1 VVDRLEFRVNKLA
14 RMSGHYRELAAALF
28 PENVSAEI
36 EAVADAFDDELLR
49 MDREC
54 VGQRACPC
62 EFSGACVALADV
74 GSDLDAPTRPA
85 QGQRRGN

>member
-1 VVDRLEFRVNKLA
+1 MVDRLEFRICKLA

-49 MDREC
+49 IDREC

-62 EFSGACVALADV
+62 EFSGACVALVDGGAV
-74 GSDLDAPTRPA
+74 RDAPNEAAP
-85 QGQRRGN
+85 ND